1 MSRTI
6 CRGVLCLIA
15 LVGVSVAV
23 RADDKDEWKKLSGKW
38 NIEKAVF
45 MGQDSTE
52 VFKTAKLT
60 VEEGKYSV
68 VFGDQ
73 EDKGTIK
80 LDTAKKPKQM
90 TIESTDG
97 PNKGKTI
104 MAIYEIDG
112 DTCKICYAL
121 EGKDAPKE
129 FESKEGTMT
138 LYIVYK
144 RDKK

>member
-1 MSRTI
+1 MSRII
-6 CRGVLCLIA
+6 CRGVLCLITLA
-15 LVGVSVAV
+15 SLSAAV
-23 RADDKDEWKKLSGKW
+23 RADDKDEWKKLAGKW
-38 NIEKAVF
+38 NIEKAVL
-45 MGQDSTE
+45 MGSDSTE
-52 VFKTAKLT
+52 IFKTAKLT
-60 VEEGKYSV
+60 VDEGKYSV
-68 VFGDQ
+68 EFGDQ
-73 EDKGTIK
+73 VDKGTIK

-104 MAIYEIDG
+104 MAIYELDG

-121 EGKDAPKE
+121 EGKDAPKG
-129 FESKEGTMT
+129 FESKEGTQT

>member
-1 MSRTI
+1 MSRMI
-6 CRGVLCLIA
+6 CRGVLCMFAI
-15 LVGVSVAV
+15 VASSAAV
-23 RADDKDEWKKLSGKW
+23 LADDKDEWKKLSGKW
-38 NIEKAVF
+38 NIEKAVL
-45 MGQDSTE
+45 MGADSTE
-52 VFKTAKLT
+52 IFKTAKLT

-68 VFGDQ
+68 VFGEQ

-80 LDTAKKPKQM
+80 IDTAKKPKQM

-97 PNKGKTI
+97 PNKGKII

-129 FESKEGTMT
+129 FESKEGTQT
-138 LYIVYK
+138 LYVVYK